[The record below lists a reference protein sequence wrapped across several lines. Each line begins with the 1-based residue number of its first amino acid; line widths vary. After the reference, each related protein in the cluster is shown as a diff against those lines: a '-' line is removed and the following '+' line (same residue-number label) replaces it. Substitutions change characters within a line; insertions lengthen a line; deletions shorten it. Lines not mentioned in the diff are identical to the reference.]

1 MNARN
6 TTLALLAL
14 SFAATGCA
22 TDGAPSS
29 SALEQINAD
38 SASYVA
44 DLSDPNI
51 EMTQAARIETF
62 SAQPGVLP
70 VGGGEV
76 QVSWTSRHSVACSLS
91 VEGREVKVD
100 SEGTYE
106 IDVMHST
113 DLALQCFDEVGF
125 ASEGINLDVE
135 VETVPVHHFD
145 GSAESISLGSPD
157 ATTVAAKVNS
167 GAAVQYEV
175 TLQANSQLL
184 ARANSEGM
192 ATDITVWLA
201 QDVNQDGQLDQD
213 EVIDYSLS
221 RPEVE
226 AQDRLNAGTY
236 YVIVSP
242 DAETSGFFL
251 TLTTKPA

>member
-14 SFAATGCA
+14 SFVATGCA

-29 SALEQINAD
+29 SVYEQLNAD
-38 SASYVA
+38 GASYAA
-44 DLSDPNI
+44 DLSDPNS
-51 EMTQAARIETF
+51 EMTQAPRIETF

-100 SEGTYE
+100 FEGTFE
-106 IDVMHST
+106 IDVSHST
-113 DLALQCFDEVGF
+113 DLALQCFNELGF
-125 ASEGINLDVE
+125 TSEDAGLDVE

-145 GSAESISLGSPD
+145 GAAESILLGSPD

-167 GAAVQYEV
+167 GTPVQYEI

-184 ARANSEGM
+184 ARATSEGM
-192 ATDITVWLA
+192 ASNITLWLA
-201 QDVNQDGQLDQD
+201 EDVNEDGQLDQD

-226 AQDRLNAGTY
+226 AQDRLTAGTY